1 MRLVD
6 VHCHLESDYFRD
18 RLDAIIAGA
27 REAGVVRLVTST
39 TGPDEW
45 QLSRSIAERYDA
57 VEFALGIHPWYCAE
71 ELIPAI
77 DGLAAEAGRGAI
89 AIGEIGLD
97 SRVETPGFGLQQ
109 LFFER
114 QLAIAREINLPVV
127 VHCRGAFGTMQ
138 AALRK
143 IGAPARGGLVHS
155 FSGSVEIAEL
165 FMRHGMLFSFGG
177 ALTYR
182 NSRKKAEV
190 LKRIYPDHMLLE
202 TDAPDIPPVEA
213 KEMPNLPSNI
223 LYNLRAA
230 SEILGRSE
238 EEIART
244 TTANAARLFMLDL

>member
-6 VHCHLESDYFRD
+6 AHCHLESDYFRD
-18 RLDAIIAGA
+18 RLDAIITGA
-27 REAGVVRLVTST
+27 REAGVVCLVTST

-45 QLSRSIAERYDA
+45 ALSRSIAERYVA
-57 VEFALGIHPWYCAE
+57 VKYALGIHPWYCSDA
-71 ELIPAI
+71 LVPAI
-77 DGLAAEAGRGAI
+77 DTLACEAARGAV

-97 SRVETPGFGLQQ
+97 SKVASPAFTLQQ
-109 LFFER
+109 LFFDR
-114 QLAIAREINLPVV
+114 QLAIAREIDLPVV
-127 VHCRGAFGTMQ
+127 LHCRGAFDAMR
-138 AALRK
+138 ASFRK
-143 IGAPARGGLVHS
+143 IGAPARGGVVHS

-165 FMRHGMLFSFGG
+165 FMKHGMLFSFGG

-190 LKRIYPDHMLLE
+190 LRRVYPDHMLLE

-213 KEMPNLPSNI
+213 REMPNLPSNI

-238 EEIART
+238 EEIAET
-244 TTANAARLFMLDL
+244 TTANAARLLRLEL